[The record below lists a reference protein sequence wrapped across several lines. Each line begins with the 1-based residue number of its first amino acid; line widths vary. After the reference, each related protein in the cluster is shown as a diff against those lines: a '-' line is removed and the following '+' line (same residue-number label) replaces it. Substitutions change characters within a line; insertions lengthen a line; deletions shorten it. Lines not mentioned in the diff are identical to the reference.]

1 MTRQHPAVRR
11 NSRSQSSKR
20 TDVSRKPI
28 TTCQLIQRHTTMVTP
43 HGILQPDM
51 EPYMTLRV
59 VSWLQVFSETKGNH
73 IYLFIMV
80 SYAKYTSNKKN
91 KQTKTKK
98 NMLNIHLHYTAY
110 IIHYILYCNC
120 NLIRCQI
127 IYNTVK
133 FIFR

>member
-91 KQTKTKK
+91 KQTNKHAKK
-98 NMLNIHLHYTAY
+98 HTLRLYIVHYTLY
-110 IIHYILYCNC
+110 IILRILK
-120 NLIRCQI
+120 LKL
-127 IYNTVK
+127 TGV
-133 FIFR
+133 